1 LIDIDLIKHY
11 KALRFMNQKTTSQ
24 LKKELLNKKE
34 ILLGLQSQTKK
45 ASSEDETTLTDAADR
60 SDVEESWFT
69 KERMSQHWKTE
80 LNHIE
85 TALRRIDVGAFGICV
100 ECDEE
105 IPVKRLR
112 VRPDATLCLDCQE
125 IMEKEMGSIRAVGPS
140 ASTLH

>member
-1 LIDIDLIKHY
+1 V
-11 KALRFMNQKTTSQ
+11 N
-24 LKKELLNKKE
+24 
-34 ILLGLQSQTKK
+34 LQSQTKK
-45 ASSEDETTLTDAADR
+45 VSSEDETLVSDAADR

-80 LNHIE
+80 LLHIE
-85 TALRRIDVGAFGICV
+85 TALRRIETGTFGTCE

-125 IMEKEMGSIRAVGPS
+125 IAEKEMGSVRAVGPS
-140 ASTLH
+140 STSMIH

>member
-1 LIDIDLIKHY
+1 
-11 KALRFMNQKTTSQ
+11 MNQKTTSQ
-24 LKKELLNKKE
+24 LKKELLNKKD
-34 ILLGLQSQTKK
+34 ILVNLQNQTKK
-45 ASSEDETTLTDAADR
+45 VSSEDETMVSDAADR

-85 TALRRIDVGAFGICV
+85 TALRRIETGAFGTCE

-125 IMEKEMGSIRAVGPS
+125 IMEKEMGSIRAVGPGS
-140 ASTLH
+140 STLH

>member
-1 LIDIDLIKHY
+1 
-11 KALRFMNQKTTSQ
+11 MNLKTTNL

-34 ILLGLQSQTKK
+34 ILVGLQNQNKK
-45 ASSEDETTLTDAADR
+45 VSSEDETLVSDAADR
-60 SDVEESWFT
+60 SDVEESWFN

-80 LNHIE
+80 LLHIE
-85 TALRRIDVGAFGICV
+85 SALRRMEVGAFGICE

-125 IMEKEMGSIRAVGPS
+125 VMEKEMGSIRAVGPS

>member
-1 LIDIDLIKHY
+1 
-11 KALRFMNQKTTSQ
+11 MNQKTTSQ
-24 LKKELLNKKE
+24 LKKELLNKKD
-34 ILLGLQSQTKK
+34 ILVGLQNQTKK
-45 ASSEDETTLTDAADR
+45 VSSEDETMVSDAADR

-85 TALRRIDVGAFGICV
+85 TALRRIETGAFGTCE

-125 IMEKEMGSIRAVGPS
+125 IMEKEMGSIRAVGPGS
-140 ASTLH
+140 STLH

>member
-1 LIDIDLIKHY
+1 
-11 KALRFMNQKTTSQ
+11 MNQKTTSQ
-24 LKKELLNKKE
+24 IKKELLNKKE
-34 ILLGLQSQTKK
+34 ILIGLQSQTKK
-45 ASSEDETTLTDAADR
+45 VSSEDETLVSDAADR
-60 SDVEESWFT
+60 SDVEESWFN

-85 TALRRIDVGAFGICV
+85 TALRRMEVGAFGICE

-112 VRPDATLCLDCQE
+112 VRPDASLCLDCQE

>member
-1 LIDIDLIKHY
+1 
-11 KALRFMNQKTTSQ
+11 MNQKTTLQ
-24 LKKELLNKKE
+24 LKTELLNKKD
-34 ILLGLQSQTKK
+34 ILVNLQSQTKK
-45 ASSEDETTLTDAADR
+45 VSSEDETLVSDAADR

-80 LNHIE
+80 LLHIE
-85 TALRRIDVGAFGICV
+85 TALRRIETGTFGTCE

-125 IMEKEMGSIRAVGPS
+125 IAEKEMGSVRAVGPS
-140 ASTLH
+140 STSMIH

>member
-1 LIDIDLIKHY
+1 
-11 KALRFMNQKTTSQ
+11 MNQKTTSQ
-24 LKKELLNKKE
+24 LKKELLSKKE
-34 ILLGLQSQTKK
+34 ILVNLQNQTKK
-45 ASSEDETTLTDAADR
+45 VSSEDETLVSDAADR

-80 LNHIE
+80 LLHIE
-85 TALRRIDVGAFGICV
+85 TALYRIDTGTFGSCE

-105 IPVKRLR
+105 IPLKRLR